1 MLAARTTG
9 LQQLRYDSMQAHA
22 APGAALATTLA
33 LNLSTTLAIVICVA
47 AVAALLVAER
57 RESQA
62 GKWFAKPVA
71 SAAFIAIAMY
81 AGALDS
87 DYGRLI
93 LLGLGLCL
101 LGDVL
106 LIPLG
111 RLAVFRAGVFAFLA
125 GHVAFAAA
133 FLTQPRS
140 LAWLA
145 VAVAALAVALGSAWR
160 WLSGNLPADMRLPV
174 QAYFLV
180 IGCMTALACAVSGA
194 GGPPVV
200 AAGAIAFTASDI
212 SVARDRFVQPGFA
225 NRAWGLP
232 LYYLAQVLL
241 ALSPSLIGV

>member
-1 MLAARTTG
+1 MKTT
-9 LQQLRYDSMQAHA
+9 A
-22 APGAALATTLA
+22 
-33 LNLSTTLAIVICVA
+33 AIVLCLA

-62 GKWFAKPVA
+62 GKWLTKPVA
-71 SAAFIAIAMY
+71 SAAFIAVAVF

-93 LLGLGLCL
+93 LLGLVLCL

-106 LIPLG
+106 LIPMG

-140 LAWLA
+140 MAWLA
-145 VAVAALAVALGSAWR
+145 GAVAALAVVLWGVWR
-160 WLSGNLPADMRLPV
+160 WLSPRLPADMRLPV

-180 IGCMTALACAVSGA
+180 IGIMTALACAVSGA
-194 GGPPVV
+194 GGPPIV
-200 AAGAIAFTASDI
+200 AAGALAFTASDI
-212 SVARDRFVQPGFA
+212 SVARDRFVHPEFT

-241 ALSPSLIGV
+241 ALSPSVIRG

>member
-1 MLAARTTG
+1 MKTTAA
-9 LQQLRYDSMQAHA
+9 
-22 APGAALATTLA
+22 
-33 LNLSTTLAIVICVA
+33 VILCAV

-71 SAAFIAIAMY
+71 SAAFIAVAVF

-93 LLGLGLCL
+93 LLGLALCL
-101 LGDVL
+101 LGDIL
-106 LIPLG
+106 LIPVE
-111 RLAVFRAGVFAFLA
+111 RVAIFRAGVLAFLA

-140 LAWLA
+140 TAWLA
-145 VAVAALAVALGSAWR
+145 VAVAALALVLWSVWR
-160 WLSGNLPADMRLPV
+160 WLSPRLPADMRLPV

-180 IGCMTALACAVSGA
+180 IGFMTALACAVSGA
-194 GGPPVV
+194 GGPSII
-200 AAGAIAFTASDI
+200 AAGAIAFTASDVA
-212 SVARDRFVQPGFA
+212 VARDRFVRPQFI

-232 LYYLAQVLL
+232 MYYLATVLL
-241 ALSPSLIGV
+241 ALSPSLVRA